1 MESESVTTPFGR
13 RPMSLALLL
22 KQRRG
27 EAIAAGTTRSK
38 WKLFRSV
45 CEARAGLDVT
55 DRALTVL
62 DALLS
67 FHPEDELSSE
77 KGLVVFPSNAQL
89 SLRARGMAP
98 ATLRR
103 HLAVLVEAG
112 LISRKDSPNGKRYV
126 RRGREGVID
135 EAYGF
140 SLAPLLARAGEI
152 EAMAA
157 RIAADRQLL
166 RGMKERLTICRR
178 DIAKLISAAIEEAVP
193 GDWGR
198 LSSMFHALLQR
209 IPRAATPENLPPIL
223 EELET
228 IRLDIINTLESHEK
242 IQIAS
247 TSESQIERHIQN
259 SNPESTSESEPGLK
273 TGREADR
280 HHEPRAGRDSREPGM
295 GGEGPLAIARTNA
308 ARLKS
313 FPLGMVL
320 QACPDIVDYGPGGA
334 IASWRDLMMAAVV
347 VRSMLGVS
355 PSAYEQAAS
364 VMGQENAATVM
375 ACILQRGGSIT
386 SAGGYLRDLT
396 RRAEHGEF
404 ALGPML
410 MALLRA
416 KDRFKVLLEKGC
428 QRVNVG
434 KEPGAPPR
442 QNEVR

>member
-27 EAIAAGTTRSK
+27 EAMAAGTTRNK

-45 CEARAGLDVT
+45 CEARAGLGVT

-67 FHPEDELSSE
+67 FYPEDELSSE
-77 KGLVVFPSNAQL
+77 KGLVVFPSNTQL
-89 SLRARGMAP
+89 SLRARGMAA

-126 RRGREGVID
+126 RRGRAGGID

-140 SLAPLLARAGEI
+140 ILAPLLARATEI

-157 RIAADRQLL
+157 GIAADRQML
-166 RGMKERLTICRR
+166 RATKERLTICRR
-178 DIAKLISAAIEEAVP
+178 DITKLIAAAVEEAVP
-193 GDWGR
+193 GEWER
-198 LSSMFHALLQR
+198 VSCLFHALLER
-209 IPRAATPENLPPIL
+209 IPKAATLENLPPLL

-228 IRLDIINTLESHEK
+228 LRLAIINTLESHEK
-242 IQIAS
+242 MQMAS
-247 TSESQIERHIQN
+247 TSESQFERHIQN
-259 SNPESTSESEPGLK
+259 SHPESLSESEPGLETEQEERRDDQPK
-273 TGREADR
+273 AGLESHDQGRRGDGGQGW
-280 HHEPRAGRDSREPGM
+280 RAV
-295 GGEGPLAIARTNA
+295 RTDA
-308 ARLKS
+308 GKLKS
-313 FPLGMVL
+313 FPLGTVL
-320 QACPDIVDYGPGGA
+320 QACPDIIDYGPGGA
-334 IASWRDLMMAAVV
+334 IGSWRDLMTAAAT
-347 VRSMLGVS
+347 VRTMLRVGAA
-355 PSAYEQAAS
+355 AYEDACA
-364 VMGQENAATVM
+364 VMGPENAATVM
-375 ACILQRGGSIT
+375 ACILQRGGCIT

-396 RRAEHGEF
+396 RRAGRGEF

-416 KDRFKVLLEKGC
+416 QDPPL
-428 QRVNVG
+428 G
-434 KEPGAPPR
+434 KAS
-442 QNEVR
+442 